1 MHVGF
6 SSLTRD
12 QTQALFNWEHGVLLT
27 ETPEKSLQFGSCIF
41 VSDVGPYVNLV

>member
-1 MHVGF
+1 MGF

-12 QTQALFNWEHGVLLT
+12 QTWTPFNLEHGVLLT
-27 ETPEKSLQFGSCIF
+27 GTPGKSLQFGSCIF